1 METFLIRALQLI
13 LSLSILVLLHEFG
26 HFAFARL
33 FKVRVDKFY
42 MFFNPYFVLMRAKKV
57 NGKWSVKFLAKNTPS
72 NDRHKKDAFGNDLLD
87 EKGKPVMELIP
98 LSELADDDWRKY
110 PETTEW
116 GIGWLPLGG
125 FCKISGMIDESMDK
139 TQMNLPPQDW
149 EYRAKPVWQRLP
161 IIIGGVLVNFILA
174 MVIYSAVLFTWGKEY
189 LPFDNAKYGLQYS
202 ETMIQSGFQ
211 QGDLILSVD
220 GRKVEQR
227 ADAIEDLLIDG
238 KKNVVVLRNGSKT
251 NLQMPDDFVKNILA
265 SEEKDLISIR
275 FPFVIQETTAGSP
288 AEKAGFLSGDSIVSI
303 NGEELN
309 IFQDV
314 ALSLNAS
321 KGKTVQMGYYRNGL
335 KDSTMVAVS
344 QEGKI
349 GVAVKPF
356 VQFFETKKIEYGF
369 FESIPAGINLGVE
382 TLVSYIKQFK
392 LVFTKEGSKQIG
404 GFGSIGSMFP
414 QVWDWQ
420 VFWSMTALLSV
431 ILAFMN
437 FLPIPALDGGHVLFL
452 VYEIVTGRKPSE
464 KFLEYAQTAGMLL
477 LFALLIFANGNDIFK
492 AFFKN

>member
-26 HFAFARL
+26 HFFFARL

-42 MFFNPYFVLMRAKKV
+42 MFFNPYFSILRAKKL
-57 NGKWSVKFLAKNTPS
+57 NGKWSVKFFAKNVPS
-72 NDRHKKDAFGNDLLD
+72 NDRPKKDAFGKDILD

-98 LSELADDDWRKY
+98 LSEMAENDWRKY

-125 FCKISGMIDESMDK
+125 FCKIAGMIDESMDK
-139 TQMNLPPQDW
+139 TQLNLPPQDW
-149 EYRAKPVWQRLP
+149 EYRAKPVWQRMP
-161 IIIGGVLVNFILA
+161 IIVGGVLVNFVLA
-174 MVIYSAVLFTWGKEY
+174 MVIYAAVLFTWGKEY
-189 LPFDNAKYGLQYS
+189 LPFENATYGLQYS
-202 ETMIQSGFQ
+202 ETMIESGFQ

-227 ADAIEDLLIDG
+227 ADAIEDLLIEG
-238 KKNVVVLRNGSKT
+238 KKNVVVLRNGVET
-251 NLQMPDDFVKNILA
+251 DLIMPDDFVKNILA
-265 SEEKDLISIR
+265 SEEKDLISVR
-275 FPFVIQETTAGSP
+275 FPFVIQEAVAGNP
-288 AEKAGFLSGDSIVSI
+288 AASAGLTSGDSIVAVA
-303 NGEELN
+303 GEELS
-309 IFQDV
+309 IFQDI
-314 ALSLNAS
+314 ALSLYEH
-321 KGKTVQMGYYRNGL
+321 KGKTIQIAFYRNGM

-344 QEGKI
+344 EEGKI

-356 VQFFETKKIEYGF
+356 VAFFETKKIEYGF
-369 FESIPAGINLGVE
+369 IESIPAGINLGVE

-414 QVWDWQ
+414 QTWDWQ

-452 VYEIVTGRKPSE
+452 VYEMITGRKPSE